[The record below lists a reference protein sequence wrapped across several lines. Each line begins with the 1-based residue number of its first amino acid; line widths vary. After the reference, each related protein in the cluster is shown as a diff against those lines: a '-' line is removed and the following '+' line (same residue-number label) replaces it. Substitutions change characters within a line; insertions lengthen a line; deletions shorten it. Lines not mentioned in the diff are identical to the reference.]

1 MSLYQKPGETAYTV
15 DLSKMK
21 HKVRLRVARA
31 RGRAPAPPFHRSLC
45 GQTTRFYGPVLSTLP
60 ESIGDWVSE
69 YEQSIAFEMKPE
81 QPYLFS
87 LASDWER
94 SHSSSSWCQLVKSV
108 MLRHAGV
115 AAPPK
120 LMRAVF
126 CTSLRSAE
134 GVDEELLKSC
144 AQYETDT

>member
-1 MSLYQKPGETAYTV
+1 
-15 DLSKMK
+15 
-21 HKVRLRVARA
+21 
-31 RGRAPAPPFHRSLC
+31 
-45 GQTTRFYGPVLSTLP
+45 
-60 ESIGDWVSE
+60 
-69 YEQSIAFEMKPE
+69 MKPE

-94 SHSSSSWCQLVKSV
+94 SHSSSGWCQMVKAV

-126 CTSLRSAE
+126 CTYLRSAE

-144 AQYETDT
+144 AHAMKHQQASLLLPPPPSPLSSNPCTMQTLPGDGWV